1 MKKCKIL
8 IVFILFVSGFFI
20 LIPFDLMSQQ
30 KGMYFK
36 VEVKK
41 NVFLETNFLLYLPEG
56 YNKNDPKEWPLLLF
70 LHGMGECG
78 DMLEMVKKNGPPMLI
93 EHGKKFPFIIVS
105 PQCPDTTGWSVKVL
119 DMLLNE
125 MDRLYN
131 VNKNCI
137 FVTGLSMG
145 GHGTWELALAYPERF
160 AAIVPV
166 CGWADPSKAALI
178 KDLPVWVFHGEKD
191 DVVPPEESI
200 NMVNALK
207 ALGSPVKFTLY
218 PDADHD
224 SWTEAYN
231 DPELWEWLGGG
242 CH

>member
-1 MKKCKIL
+1 MKQYKIL
-8 IVFILFVSGFFI
+8 ILLAFLLFSFNIMV
-20 LIPFDLMSQQ
+20 PVNLMSQQ

-36 VEVKK
+36 VETKK

-70 LHGMGECG
+70 LHGMGESG

-93 EHGKKFPFIIVS
+93 EHGKKFPFIVIS

-131 VNKNCI
+131 VNKSCI

-145 GHGTWELALAYPERF
+145 GKGTWDLAYAYPDRF
-160 AAIVPV
+160 TAIVPV
-166 CGWADPSKAALI
+166 CGRTDPTKAALI

-191 DVVPPEESI
+191 EVVPPEESI
-200 NMVNALK
+200 SMVNALN
-207 ALGSPVKFTLY
+207 ALGSPVKFTLF

-224 SWTEAYN
+224 SWTDAYN
-231 DPELWEWLGGG
+231 DPELWEWMMGL